1 MLASGRFEG
10 DIVRLQVG
18 AYSWVTAET
27 VVDLRTLRPELPEV
41 FEVLN
46 ERQDMAFEQELNPA
60 TMTEVDNKLRAS
72 RLIELRT
79 KKRII

>member
-1 MLASGRFEG
+1 
-10 DIVRLQVG
+10 
-18 AYSWVTAET
+18 
-27 VVDLRTLRPELPEV
+27 
-41 FEVLN
+41 
-46 ERQDMAFEQELNPA
+46 MAFEQELNPA